1 MREVWS
7 TLIDFKSDNCWCH
20 QNNFLRCA
28 VLLSNDGARMAL
40 PRSKAEIIVFL
51 FVCLFVFL
59 LLYWNMSSSIAL
71 PQSKIT
77 GDTYSYLLPS
87 LKSGQGN
94 SCDSPS
100 LASYQFWAICC
111 QDNVLNREL
120 YGYPDFNSF
129 PFKNLVKKIPIVH
142 LF

>member
-1 MREVWS
+1 M
-7 TLIDFKSDNCWCH
+7 
-20 QNNFLRCA
+20 
-28 VLLSNDGARMAL
+28 
-40 PRSKAEIIVFL
+40 P
-51 FVCLFVFL
+51 
-59 LLYWNMSSSIAL
+59 SSIAL
-71 PQSKIT
+71 PQSKIR
-77 GDTYSYLLPS
+77 GDSYSYLLPS

-129 PFKNLVKKIPIVH
+129 PFKNIVKKFQLYIYFSISGQHFPTEVTEIFTIFIS
-142 LF
+142 LY

>member
-1 MREVWS
+1 M
-7 TLIDFKSDNCWCH
+7 
-20 QNNFLRCA
+20 
-28 VLLSNDGARMAL
+28 LLSNDVARMAL
-40 PRSKAEIIVFL
+40 PISKAEIIGFVCL
-51 FVCLFVFL
+51 FFCLFVFL
-59 LLYWNMSSSIAL
+59 LLYWNMSSSIEL
-71 PQSKIT
+71 PQSKKT

-129 PFKNLVKKIPIVH
+129 PFKIIVKKFQLYIYFSISGQQFPTEVTAIFTIFIS
-142 LF
+142 LY

>member
-1 MREVWS
+1 M
-7 TLIDFKSDNCWCH
+7 
-20 QNNFLRCA
+20 
-28 VLLSNDGARMAL
+28 LLSNDGARMAL
-40 PRSKAEIIVFL
+40 PRSKAEIIVFYL
-51 FVCLFVFL
+51 FICLFVFL

-129 PFKNLVKKIPIVH
+129 PFKSIVKKFQLYIYFSISGQHFPTEVTEIFTIFIS
-142 LF
+142 LY

>member
-1 MREVWS
+1 
-7 TLIDFKSDNCWCH
+7 
-20 QNNFLRCA
+20 
-28 VLLSNDGARMAL
+28 
-40 PRSKAEIIVFL
+40 
-51 FVCLFVFL
+51 
-59 LLYWNMSSSIAL
+59 MSSSIAL

-129 PFKNLVKKIPIVH
+129 PFKSIVKKFQLYIYFNISGQQFPTEVTAIFTIFIS
-142 LF
+142 LY

>member
-1 MREVWS
+1 
-7 TLIDFKSDNCWCH
+7 
-20 QNNFLRCA
+20 
-28 VLLSNDGARMAL
+28 
-40 PRSKAEIIVFL
+40 
-51 FVCLFVFL
+51 
-59 LLYWNMSSSIAL
+59 MSSSIAL

-129 PFKNLVKKIPIVH
+129 PFKNLVKKIPNVH
-142 LF
+142 LFSYFWSTFSY

>member
-1 MREVWS
+1 
-7 TLIDFKSDNCWCH
+7 
-20 QNNFLRCA
+20 
-28 VLLSNDGARMAL
+28 
-40 PRSKAEIIVFL
+40 
-51 FVCLFVFL
+51 
-59 LLYWNMSSSIAL
+59 MSSSIAL

-129 PFKNLVKKIPIVH
+129 PFKNIVKKFQLYIYCSISGQHFPTEVTEIFTFLYLNANIIF
-142 LF
+142 LFDL

>member
-1 MREVWS
+1 
-7 TLIDFKSDNCWCH
+7 
-20 QNNFLRCA
+20 

-40 PRSKAEIIVFL
+40 PRSKAEIIVFCL

-77 GDTYSYLLPS
+77 GGTYSYLLPS
-87 LKSGQGN
+87 LNSGQGN

-100 LASYQFWAICC
+100 LSSYQFWAICC

-129 PFKNLVKKIPIVH
+129 PFKNIVKKFQLYIYFSISGQHFPTDMTEIFTIFIS
-142 LF
+142 LY